1 MMPLVSAI
9 LDCIPEGL
17 LNLGIPIALDQVFK
31 SFSVGRGG
39 IRDVWSIVSRVYAWG
54 IDGKKANHDR
64 RAIVP
69 IQFRAICCKLE

>member
-9 LDCIPEGL
+9 LGRISQRL
-17 LNLGIPIALDQVFK
+17 LNLGVPIALDQVFEI
-31 SFSVGRGG
+31 FSVGRGG
-39 IRDVWSIVSRVYAWG
+39 IRDVWTIVSRVYAWG
-54 IDGKKANHDR
+54 IDVKNANHDR

>member
-54 IDGKKANHDR
+54 IDGKKR
-64 RAIVP
+64 TMIGEPSFQFSFVP
-69 IQFRAICCKLE
+69 FVVS